1 MESNK
6 KMRIIAGR
14 LKGKTIIFLKSLNT
28 RPLKDSVKEN
38 IFNIISHSNL
48 IDVELNNSK
57 ILDLYSGIGSFGLE
71 AISRGA
77 KKVTFI
83 EKNRNAMNILKK
95 NISKLSVENKV
106 ELFNAETNQILRSKK
121 IDKFDIVF
129 LDPPF
134 ADKGYI
140 ETIKLIKDKKIFQK
154 NNLVIIHRE
163 RKTEDDLKNILNIF
177 LVKTYGRSKILFASF
192 STQ

>member
-48 IDVELNNSK
+48 IDVKLNNSK

-77 KKVTFI
+77 NKVTFI

-121 IDKFDIVF
+121 IDK
-129 LDPPF
+129 
-134 ADKGYI
+134 
-140 ETIKLIKDKKIFQK
+140 
-154 NNLVIIHRE
+154 
-163 RKTEDDLKNILNIF
+163 
-177 LVKTYGRSKILFASF
+177 
-192 STQ
+192 ST